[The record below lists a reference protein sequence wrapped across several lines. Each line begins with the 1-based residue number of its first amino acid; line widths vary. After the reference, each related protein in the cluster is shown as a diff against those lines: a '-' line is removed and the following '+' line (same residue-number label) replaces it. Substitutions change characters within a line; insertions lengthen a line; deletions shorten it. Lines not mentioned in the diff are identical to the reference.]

1 MKFKSNTAGTSID
14 NLYYQSDEMLTNYS
28 KYQDVVFIN
37 RRIYKTRFNRKFLIF
52 QGIDH
57 EAKTCVY
64 GVSIA
69 KEEQV
74 ADYKYAIECFI

>member
-1 MKFKSNTAGTSID
+1 MYN
-14 NLYYQSDEMLTNYS
+14 NYC

-52 QGIDH
+52 QGVDN

-69 KEEQV
+69 KEE
-74 ADYKYAIECFI
+74 